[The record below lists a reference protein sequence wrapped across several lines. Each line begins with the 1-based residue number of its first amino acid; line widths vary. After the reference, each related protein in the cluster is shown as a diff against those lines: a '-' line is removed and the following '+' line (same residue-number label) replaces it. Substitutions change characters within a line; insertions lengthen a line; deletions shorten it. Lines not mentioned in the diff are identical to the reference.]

1 MLAIG
6 ITAGLIF
13 TFSVGIGDFF
23 QSIIARKIGRYK
35 TLFIRHLITL
45 ILLLPFLIYFY
56 LNGLI
61 SVTITNLIWLVAGTL
76 FYFFGYANFLK
87 AFEIGNVSIVSPIS
101 SACSIVTIILS
112 AIFLGEILKPMSY
125 LSILIIIGGIVLTST
140 DIKQIKNIKSVKGLK
155 ESFIAMI
162 MFGIYFFALG
172 KAGKSMNTLSLFM
185 YAMTIQSFI
194 FIICTYFKTKTIAKY
209 DYRGNLGLFFAITV
223 VLYILAWIGFNYGAA
238 KGMVSIVTP
247 ISSLYPVITVI
258 LATAFY
264 DERLV
269 LNQKAGIALVI
280 AGLFMLNIV

>member
-23 QSIIARKIGRYK
+23 QSLIARRIGRYK
-35 TLFIRHLITL
+35 TLFIRHFITL
-45 ILLLPFLIYFY
+45 ILLLPFLAYFY
-56 LNGLI
+56 ANSMI
-61 SVTITNLIWLVAGTL
+61 SVTITNLIWLTAGTL
-76 FYFFGYANFLK
+76 FYFLGYSNFLK

-112 AIFLGEILKPMSY
+112 AVFLDEILRPLSY
-125 LSILIIIGGIVLTST
+125 LSILVIIGGIVLTST
-140 DIKQIKNIKSVKGLK
+140 DIKQIRNIKSVKGLK
-155 ESFIAMI
+155 ESFIAML

-172 KAGKSMNTLSLFM
+172 GAGKSMDTLSLFM
-185 YAMTIQSFI
+185 FAMVTQSAI
-194 FIICTYFKTKTIAKY
+194 FLIFTFFKIKTIGQY
-209 DYRGNLGLFFAITV
+209 DYRRDLGLFFAITV
-223 VLYILAWIGFNYGAA
+223 FLYILAWIGFNYGAA

-247 ISSLYPVITVI
+247 ISSLYPIITVM
-258 LATAFY
+258 LASVFY

-269 LNQKAGIALVI
+269 INQKIGLGLVI